1 MSELLNCPFCGEE
14 PTEFSQSNK
23 DREGTPVAVACSGCG
38 ALGPWVYCPE
48 MKGGSL
54 NKAEAIN
61 EWNQRQPHPDSAL
74 LEFTFKHKIAYVKH
88 PKDNWSLI
96 LDGESIYGGET
107 PREAIQQAME
117 QEK

>member
-1 MSELLNCPFCGEE
+1 MSELKPCPLCHSKEVSICYDLKRNG
-14 PTEFSQSNK
+14 
-23 DREGTPVAVACSGCG
+23 DVACSICGCS
-38 ALGPWVYCPE
+38 AD
-48 MKGGSL
+48 
-54 NKAEAIN
+54 IN
-61 EWNQRQPHPDSAL
+61 AWNQRQPHPDSAL

-96 LDGESIYGGET
+96 LDEESIYGGET